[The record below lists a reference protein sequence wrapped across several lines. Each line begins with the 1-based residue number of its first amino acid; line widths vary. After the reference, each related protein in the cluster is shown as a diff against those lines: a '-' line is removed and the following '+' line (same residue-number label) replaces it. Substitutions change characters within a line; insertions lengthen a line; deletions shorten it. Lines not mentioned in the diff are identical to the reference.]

1 MNLKKH
7 DELLNNWRARYADAT
22 FISDGPVD
30 TNQWLSV
37 ERRVLFLAK
46 EAYGDLGS
54 SQTWGLPHLIREWQG
69 PKHKFWWTLG
79 YWAYGIQR
87 LTHGPIPPN
96 PNYEEKWEEV
106 RESVLASAVVN
117 IKKARGCSSSKDDDL
132 RQYVRNDG
140 GLLRQQVEGL
150 NPHVVVISEDSVRVS
165 EHGYDELA
173 ADGLLA
179 RELVEGVANAEII
192 EDYPGYPKGPCVLLL
207 QRTKD
212 GRPVHAVWGLPAG
225 HASPAVLITAYLP
238 DPEKWEPGFKRRAQ

>member
-30 TNQWLSV
+30 ANQWLSV

-150 NPHVVVISEDSVRVS
+150 NPHVVVCCYTWHLVREMWPHAMQISEQVFGVNGMLMLDFWHPANRYPDVLC
-165 EHGYDELA
+165 YYA
-173 ADGLLA
+173 A
-179 RELVEGVANAEII
+179 LV
-192 EDYPGYPKGPCVLLL
+192 LL
-207 QRTKD
+207 QRALFPTTQ
-212 GRPVHAVWGLPAG
+212 GL
-225 HASPAVLITAYLP
+225 
-238 DPEKWEPGFKRRAQ
+238 